1 MLVDD
6 KNGTAGFFGGI
17 NPMNQFSRTELLIG
31 KEGLEKLKSSTVAI
45 FGIGGVG
52 SYTAEALCR
61 SGVGRLILIDYDDV
75 CLTNINRQIH
85 ATRKTV
91 GKPKVDAMKER
102 LLDINPDADIVLH
115 NELYNAETSEKL
127 LLPEYD
133 YVVDA
138 IDMVSSKIDLVIK
151 CIEMNIPVISCMGA
165 GNKLDPTKLEITD
178 IYKTSVCPLAK
189 VMRYELRKRGVKKL
203 KVVYSREEP
212 ITPIKDVADCK
223 TNCICSNKEKAN
235 CTKRRQIPGST
246 SFVPPAAGLAIASA
260 VVRDIIQ
267 K

>member
-1 MLVDD
+1 
-6 KNGTAGFFGGI
+6 
-17 NPMNQFSRTELLIG
+17 MNQFSRTELLIG
-31 KEGLEKLKSSTVAI
+31 KDGMEKLYKSSVAI

-61 SGVGRLILIDYDDV
+61 CGIGRLVLIDYDDI

-91 GKPKVDAMKER
+91 GMPKVAVMKER

-115 NELYNAETSEKL
+115 KELYNEETSEAL

-138 IDMVSSKIDLVIK
+138 IDMVSSKITLILK

-203 KVVYSREEP
+203 KVVYSKEEP
-212 ITPIKDVADCK
+212 VTPLSDVADCK
-223 TNCICSNKEKAN
+223 TGCVYSNKETAD

-260 VVRDIIQ
+260 VVRDMLEI

>member
-1 MLVDD
+1 
-6 KNGTAGFFGGI
+6 
-17 NPMNQFSRTELLIG
+17 MNQFSRTELLIG
-31 KEGLEKLKSSTVAI
+31 KEGLEKLQKSSVAI

-52 SYTAEALCR
+52 SYAAEALCR
-61 SGVGRLILIDYDDV
+61 CGIGSLALIDYDDI

-91 GKPKVDAMKER
+91 GRPKVDVMKER
-102 LLDINPDADIVLH
+102 LLDINPDADIVVH
-115 NELYNAETSEKL
+115 KNLYNEETSEAL
-127 LLPEYD
+127 LLPGYD

-138 IDMVSSKIDLVIK
+138 IDMVSSKITLILK

-203 KVVYSREEP
+203 KVVYSKEEP
-212 ITPIKDVADCK
+212 VTPLSDVADCK
-223 TNCICSNKEKAN
+223 TGCICSNKEIAN

-260 VVRDIIQ
+260 VVRDILGL

>member
-1 MLVDD
+1 
-6 KNGTAGFFGGI
+6 
-17 NPMNQFSRTELLIG
+17 MNQFSRTELLIG
-31 KEGLEKLKSSTVAI
+31 KEGIEKLAKSTVAI

-61 SGVGRLILIDYDDV
+61 CGIGRLVLVDYDDI

-91 GKPKVDAMKER
+91 GRPKVEAMKER
-102 LLDINPDADIVLH
+102 LLEINPNADIIIH
-115 NELYNAETSEKL
+115 KELYNEETSDTL
-127 LLPEYD
+127 LRPGYD

-138 IDMVSSKIDLVIK
+138 IDMVSSKISLIMK
-151 CIEMNIPVISCMGA
+151 CIDMNIAVISCMGA

-203 KVVYSREEP
+203 KVVYSKEEI
-212 ITPIKDVADCK
+212 ITPMKDVADCK
-223 TNCICSNKEKAN
+223 TNCICSNKETAN
-235 CTKRRQIPGST
+235 CTKRRQIPGSV
-246 SFVPPAAGLAIASA
+246 SFVPSAAGLAIASA
-260 VVRDIIQ
+260 VVRDILGL